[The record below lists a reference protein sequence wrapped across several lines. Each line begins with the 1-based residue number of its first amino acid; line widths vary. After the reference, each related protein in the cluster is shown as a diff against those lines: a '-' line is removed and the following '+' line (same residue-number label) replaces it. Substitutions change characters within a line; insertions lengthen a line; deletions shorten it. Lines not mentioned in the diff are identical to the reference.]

1 MFIGLFGLSPV
12 QRRRYPKS
20 LALGKKVALFGRF
33 WLNSKV
39 FIWRFAKNIF

>member
-20 LALGKKVALFGRF
+20 LALGKKVALFWRF
-33 WLNSKV
+33 WPNSKV
-39 FIWRFAKNIF
+39 FILRFAKIAF